1 MPMDRVGI
9 VPGSVGDIIIESGRQ
24 QAQRRM
30 QRNPMQMRQRR
41 INPDVINPVV
51 DYRPTPMPRRGRG
64 GREM

>member
-9 VPGSVGDIIIESGRQ
+9 VPGSVGDLIIESGRQ

-41 INPDVINPVV
+41 RDEDVIRPVV
-51 DYRPTPMPRRGRG
+51 DYRPTPMMGKRRGG
-64 GREM
+64 P

>member
-9 VPGSVGDIIIESGRQ
+9 VPGSVGDVIIESGRQ

-41 INPDVINPVV
+41 MNPDVINPGV
-51 DYRPTPMPRRGRG
+51 DYRPSPMMGKRRGG
-64 GREM
+64 A

>member
-41 INPDVINPVV
+41 RDEDVIRPVV
-51 DYRPTPMPRRGRG
+51 DYRPTPMMGKRRGG
-64 GREM
+64 P

>member
-30 QRNPMQMRQRR
+30 QRNPMQMCQRR
-41 INPDVINPVV
+41 RDEDVIRPVV
-51 DYRPTPMPRRGRG
+51 DYRPTPMMGKRRGG
-64 GREM
+64 P